1 MAARDALLYKAMVKP
16 RRADILHDKIPQA
29 PTATTAYS
37 LRNQPARPQGK
48 PMVLGRERE
57 HKPGAAQ
64 GNRISSSLTSAGFT
78 LIEIMAAMVIFF
90 MVIGIL
96 VSGVSQSIRLAEFS
110 QSSATASRDAA
121 IRLAWFRETVG
132 LLVTPAYS
140 SEPQLQPNFAGN
152 TRSLSGLT
160 LQSLLSDS
168 AGSGAFA
175 WSLTFDPQTNETQ
188 LQYQAPLPKQFRLEV
203 GAVGAVG
210 DSKTYTAFSWSG
222 SNGRFRYL
230 DETGAWQ
237 DQWPAESLGLAARD
251 TTPPMA
257 VGLEY
262 GNDARMLVV
271 AIQNRSYPLP
281 SLKELLK

>member
-1 MAARDALLYKAMVKP
+1 MRDKTPQSPIAMITGRLRSPSVRP
-16 RRADILHDKIPQA
+16 RGR
-29 PTATTAYS
+29 PTG
-37 LRNQPARPQGK
+37 QGRGQ
-48 PMVLGRERE
+48 VLG
-57 HKPGAAQ
+57 GAQ
-64 GNRISSSLTSAGFT
+64 PTLTGLVRTSAGFT

-96 VSGVSQSIRLAEFS
+96 VSGVSQAIRLAEFG
-110 QSSATASRDAA
+110 QTSATASRDAA

-132 LLVTPAYS
+132 LAVRPPYS
-140 SEPQLQPNFAGN
+140 SERQHQPNFAGN

-160 LQSLLSDS
+160 LQSLHSDS
-168 AGSGAFA
+168 AGPGAFA
-175 WSLTFDPQTNETQ
+175 WSLAFNPQTNETQ
-188 LQYQAPLPKQFRLEV
+188 LQYQALLSKQFRLEV
-203 GAVGAVG
+203 VALA
-210 DSKTYTAFSWSG
+210 DSKTYTAFSWLG

-230 DETGAWQ
+230 DEAGAWQ
-237 DQWPAESLGLAARD
+237 DQWPTETFGVA
-251 TTPPMA
+251 TQTNTPPVA

>member
-1 MAARDALLYKAMVKP
+1 MITSR
-16 RRADILHDKIPQA
+16 
-29 PTATTAYS
+29 
-37 LRNQPARPQGK
+37 LRNSSVFPRGWPTGRGQLLGGARNTVTG
-48 PMVLGRERE
+48 
-57 HKPGAAQ
+57 PGSA
-64 GNRISSSLTSAGFT
+64 SAGFT

-110 QSSATASRDAA
+110 QTSATAARDAA

-140 SEPQLQPNFAGN
+140 SGPQLQPNFAGT
-152 TRSLSGLT
+152 TRRLSGLT
-160 LQSLLSDS
+160 LQSLQSDS
-168 AGSGAFA
+168 AGPGAFA
-175 WSLTFDPQTNETQ
+175 WSLAFNPQTNETQ
-188 LQYQAPLPKQFRLEV
+188 LQYQALLPKQFRLEV
-203 GAVGAVG
+203 GALG
-210 DSKTYTAFSWSG
+210 DSKTYTAFSWLG

-230 DETGAWQ
+230 DEAGVWQ
-237 DQWPAESLGLAARD
+237 DQWPAEKVGLASQIN
-251 TTPPMA
+251 TPPAA
-257 VGLEY
+257 VALEY